1 MPLDIDQYNV
11 RRYYR
16 NGALRIT
23 KEVTKRNPA
32 TGAMIGKESVDIFRL
47 KYKQAS
53 LTSDDAKFMSSQLLQ
68 SITKKV
74 EIPYQYELDHSDWSK
89 YMVYID
95 NVKYNIEKV
104 ETNFNS
110 RMFVYLST
118 VSSKREVNNA

>member
-32 TGAMIGKESVDIFRL
+32 TGAMIGKESVDVFRL

-53 LTSDDAKFMSSQLLQ
+53 LTSDDAKFMSSQVLQ

-74 EIPYQYELDHSDWSK
+74 EIPYQYELDQS
-89 YMVYID
+89 
-95 NVKYNIEKV
+95 
-104 ETNFNS
+104 
-110 RMFVYLST
+110 L
-118 VSSKREVNNA
+118 